1 VTVAVWLGNAAPVRS
16 IRWLDGALATAAQL
30 GRKATAIVAGDKTWL
45 ELASDRATRAG
56 LSSVGI
62 STDLKLDYLGW
73 AQIVAAAVREL
84 KATTV
89 LVDEVSRPER
99 FPEVAAIAE
108 QLDTVQLT
116 RVIALA
122 ADGDVLHATRVAG
135 RELQTIRVRGGAVI
149 GIRIAGPA
157 IDEYPTPMPSKQ
169 MRKLELPALGL
180 DPRVLGHRGIPPRA
194 GQQTKKSIVHV
205 TEHLGFH
212 LAPRD
217 A

>member
-1 VTVAVWLGNAAPVRS
+1 MTVAVWLGNASPLRS
-16 IRWLDGALATAAQL
+16 IRWLDGALATAAAL
-30 GRKATAIVAGDKTWL
+30 SSKAIAIVAGDKTWL
-45 ELASDRATRAG
+45 ELACDRATRAG
-56 LSSVGI
+56 MATVGI

-73 AQIVAAAVREL
+73 AQIVAAVVRDV
-84 KATTV
+84 KATTL

-116 RVIALA
+116 RVVALA
-122 ADGDVLHATRVAG
+122 SEGDVLHATRIAG
-135 RELQTIRVRGGAVI
+135 RELQTVRIRGGAVI
-149 GIRIAGPA
+149 GVRIAGPA

-194 GQQTKKSIVHV
+194 TQQTKKSIVHV

-212 LAPRD
+212 LAARES
-217 A
+217 

>member
-1 VTVAVWLGNAAPVRS
+1 MTVAVWLGNAAPLRS
-16 IRWLDGALATAAQL
+16 IRWLDGALTTAAAISS
-30 GRKATAIVAGDKTWL
+30 KATAIVAGDKTWL
-45 ELASDRATRAG
+45 ELACDRATRAG
-56 LSSVGI
+56 LSTVGL

-73 AQIVAAAVREL
+73 AQIVAAAARDV
-84 KATTV
+84 KATIV

-116 RVIALA
+116 RVVTLA
-122 ADGDVLHATRVAG
+122 ADGDVLHATRIAG
-135 RELQTIRVRGGAVI
+135 RELQTVRIRGGAVI
-149 GIRIAGPA
+149 GVRIAGPA

-169 MRKLELPALGL
+169 MRKLELSALGL

-212 LAPRD
+212 LAARES
-217 A
+217 